1 MEAEEFQPLTEREEI
16 DLQKVIS
23 GCDFAISNAEVFM
36 EQLGKDLSIL
46 DGVCFKLCLTNKYFY
61 FEKTN
66 LSFH

>member
-1 MEAEEFQPLTEREEI
+1 MEDDIIEADEFQPLTEREEI

-46 DGVCFKLCLTNKYFY
+46 DGVCSKYLKSIY
-61 FEKTN
+61 IIM
-66 LSFH
+66 HI